1 LWKEKKMEK
10 LKMVIPKGRMFEKL
24 CGLLQDAGIHLQT
37 NDRFYI
43 PYVSDLEIEAKI
55 LKAQNIAKL
64 VELGAHDIGFTGYDW
79 VLESKAEVEEI
90 LDLQLDPVT
99 IVAAIPACYS
109 LEKLGTD
116 RIMVA
121 SEYKRIATRF
131 LEKEGFDYHLI
142 RTFGATEAYP
152 PEDADMIID
161 NTSTGRT
168 LKEHKLKVVAE
179 IMTSSTR
186 LIANRQSLSDP
197 WKKSKIESLTMLF
210 SAVLNARGRVML
222 EMNVAAENLEE
233 VVDIL
238 PCMRAPTVSPLYLD
252 QGYAVKVAVP
262 RGDTVTLIPRLKE
275 LGVTDILE
283 YEFKKVVV

>member
-1 LWKEKKMEK
+1 
-10 LKMVIPKGRMFEKL
+10 MFEKL
-24 CGLLQDAGIHLQT
+24 SSLLQDSGIDLHT
-37 NDRFYI
+37 HDRFYI
-43 PYVSDLEIEAKI
+43 PYVSDSEIDAKI

-79 VLESKAEVEEI
+79 VVESQADVEEI
-90 LDLQLDPVT
+90 MDLRLDPVT

-109 LEKLGTD
+109 LEQLQAKK
-116 RIMVA
+116 IMVA
-121 SEYKRIATRF
+121 SEYTRIAQQF
-131 LEKEGFDYHLI
+131 LEARGFEYHLI

-168 LKEHKLKVVAE
+168 LKEHKLKVIAE
-179 IMTSSTR
+179 IITSSTR
-186 LIANRQSLSDP
+186 LIANKKALVDS
-197 WKKSKIESLTMLF
+197 WKRNKIESLTMLF

-222 EMNVAAENLEE
+222 EMNVAADSLEK
-233 VVDIL
+233 VVGIL

-252 QGYAVKVAVP
+252 QGYAVKVAV
-262 RGDTVTLIPRLKE
+262 RRSDTITLIPRLKE

-283 YEFKKVVV
+283 YEFKKVIV